1 MPSDRDTLAGLIAQE
16 LDFHYSID
24 SDNCEAIEAGIAA
37 GCTAALAAGWRPPAR
52 EITTAGELEKLPMDS
67 IVVDHHGAGW
77 QMTDRD
83 YDGTAIW
90 QYRSAA
96 RSSAELLAGGARVTA
111 PYIPTEEGR
120 DRG

>member
-1 MPSDRDTLAGLIAQE
+1 MASDRDTLAEDLDAARDLFENSIDIAQC
-16 LDFHYSID
+16 LIND
-24 SDNCEAIEAGIAA
+24 
-37 GCTAALAAGWRPPAR
+37 GWRRTVVITDPA
-52 EITTAGELEKLPMDS
+52 ILEKLPMHS

-90 QYRSAA
+90 EYRTTA

-111 PYIPTEEGR
+111 VYVPTEEA
-120 DRG
+120 DRGE